1 MRWYLFDILR
11 PDFLKFHIVHFMTP
25 SKKLCLDV
33 IFYYIQCLLNIVY
46 LMFPDMGTMMVND
59 VIFDSKGDS
68 HVHIQLQT
76 DEVSERKHSEWKK
89 ALVDQGEH

>member
-1 MRWYLFDILR
+1 
-11 PDFLKFHIVHFMTP
+11 MTP

-46 LMFPDMGTMMVND
+46 LMFPDIGTMMVND

-68 HVHIQLQT
+68 HVHIQLLMKRSLKENT
-76 DEVSERKHSEWKK
+76 LNGRR
-89 ALVDQGEH
+89 LFVDQGEH